1 MNRARSTK
9 NPDLALGPREL
20 TDASRRDDSA
30 DDISFD
36 EGGAEVVE
44 MSQPSELIH
53 ATSGDTI
60 VDLYPDPLRLQNAP
74 DLLLPREAMWLAR
87 CGKNRLYQAIQH
99 GELAAGKIGPHG
111 TRIPRLALEAWLSE
125 LGRRG

>member
-1 MNRARSTK
+1 MNRARSRK

-20 TDASRRDDSA
+20 TDALRRDDSA

-44 MSQPSELIH
+44 KSQPSELIH

-74 DLLLPREAMWLAR
+74 DLLLPRKAMWLAR
-87 CGKNRLYQAIQH
+87 CGKNRIYQAIQR
-99 GELAAGKIGPHG
+99 GELAAVKIGPHG

-125 LGRRG
+125 LGRTG